1 MSALDSIA
9 VQAEYETGNVMPLL
23 HEIRHALERL
33 LQGEDG
39 TVIDMRSLPLAP
51 GEEKRIEDALGKG
64 EVQAELDALGPTTII
79 ETSYPGVWLIT
90 HRNTEGEVIG
100 RFIEVTHL
108 PSILES
114 QPEDIRTGLTVLGN
128 KLAEDSA

>member
-64 EVQAELDALGPTTII
+64 EVQAELDALGPTTIL

-90 HRNTEGEVIG
+90 HRNTEDEVIG
-100 RFIEVTHL
+100 RFIEVTHF
-108 PSILES
+108 PSLLES
-114 QPEDIRTGLTVLGN
+114 QPEDIRSGLTALGN

>member
-9 VQAEYETGNVMPLL
+9 VQAEYETGNVVPLL

-33 LQGEDG
+33 LNGEDG

-64 EVQAELDALGPTTII
+64 EVHADLDALGPTTIL

-100 RFIEVTHL
+100 RFIEVTRF

-114 QPEDIRTGLTVLGN
+114 QPEDIRTGLTALGN

>member
-9 VQAEYETGNVMPLL
+9 VQAEYETGNVVPLL

-33 LQGEDG
+33 LNGEDG

-51 GEEKRIEDALGKG
+51 GEEKRIEDALGK
-64 EVQAELDALGPTTII
+64 ADLDALGPTTIL

-100 RFIEVTHL
+100 RFIEVTRF

-114 QPEDIRTGLTVLGN
+114 QPEDIRTGLTALGN
-128 KLAEDSA
+128 RLAEDSA